1 MKLQLARKK
10 AGKTQERVAK
20 EAGISVAQYQNVEYD
35 KSTPNVRTAIR
46 IADSLGV
53 VDLRELFGGDTV
65 EITGGPGHQSGLP
78 GSPGRRRE
86 RRRVQ

>member
-1 MKLQLARKK
+1 MCYYLGTPKILGTKEREERVNVKLQLARKK

-20 EAGISVAQYQNVEYD
+20 EAGIIVAQYQNVEYD

-53 VDLRELFGGDTV
+53 VDLRELFEGG
-65 EITGGPGHQSGLP
+65 GL
-78 GSPGRRRE
+78 
-86 RRRVQ
+86 

>member
-1 MKLQLARKK
+1 MCYYLGTPKILGTKEREERVNVKLQLARKK

-53 VDLRELFGGDTV
+53 VDLRELFEGG
-65 EITGGPGHQSGLP
+65 GL
-78 GSPGRRRE
+78 
-86 RRRVQ
+86 